1 MYATVVKLLINEES
15 GELLIERPN
24 GYISTIVIKDG
35 VIKEGEEY
43 EQGETSV

>member
-1 MYATVVKLLINEES
+1 MYATVVKLLIDEES

-24 GYISTIVIKDG
+24 GYISTVVIEGG

-43 EQGETSV
+43 GQDKTSV